1 MNYTKH
7 FGLIYL
13 SFYRKN
19 RDGTFRDIYEFG
31 SEFDD
36 HLIRIVA
43 LIEGLVDNFLLE
55 NDTDENVL
63 DLHYNVDLF
72 NGSVIDYSITTP
84 VECDDPMKDFKINFE
99 TELEDGLV
107 LKIIGSHQ

>member
-1 MNYTKH
+1 MNYKQH

-13 SFYRKN
+13 SFSRKN

-43 LIEGLVDNFLLE
+43 FIEGLIDDFLLK
-55 NDTDENVL
+55 NDTDENIL

-72 NGSVIDYSITTP
+72 NGSVIDYSFTTP
-84 VECDDPMKDFKINFE
+84 VGCNNLMKSFIINF
-99 TELEDGLV
+99 TVELEDGLI
-107 LKIIGSHQ
+107 LKIDGSHQ